1 MTPRKLALIHAFSGF
16 GHSTMSVILPV
27 VSAMGIQGCP
37 LPTAIF
43 SNHTGFP
50 DWYKLDF
57 TEHMIP
63 YTEAWNRLDLTF
75 DGIYSG
81 YLGSGSQC
89 DAVLNLVETHP
100 EAVFFLDPVMGD
112 HGKLYSAI
120 TPEHVAAMKKL
131 VASAHY
137 ILPNITEACVLTNTP
152 YKETFSF
159 EELSDIM
166 CKLHAMGPNHIVI
179 TGICEGDMLANYISE
194 ITDATVPSD
203 AAVQH
208 DITPQIKTISL
219 PIAGNSRPGTGDIF
233 GSVVVSGILKGQPLE
248 QSVQKAARFVSD
260 CIKIS
265 DKNNLP
271 IREGTCFE
279 LVLPTLLRP

>member
-57 TEHMIP
+57 TEHMVP
-63 YTEAWNRLDLTF
+63 FTEAWNRLELKF

-81 YLGSGSQC
+81 YLGSGAQC
-89 DAVLNLVETHP
+89 DAVLNLVKNHP
-100 EAVFFLDPVMGD
+100 ESIFFLDPVMGD

-131 VASAHY
+131 VTHAQY
-137 ILPNITEACVLTNTP
+137 VLPNITEACILTDTP
-152 YKETFSF
+152 YKEDFSE
-159 EELSDIM
+159 EELREIVS
-166 CKLHAMGPNHIVI
+166 KLHAMGPKHIVI
-179 TGICEGDMLANYISE
+179 TGIRDKDMLTNYISE
-194 ITDATVPSD
+194 LSD
-203 AAVQH
+203 
-208 DITPQIKTISL
+208 KTECLQKVTL
-219 PIAGNSRPGTGDIF
+219 PVAGNSRPGTGDIF
-233 GSVVVSGILKGQPLE
+233 GSVMISGILKGQPLE

-265 DKNNLP
+265 DENNLP

-279 LVLPTLLRP
+279 LVLPTLIRQE